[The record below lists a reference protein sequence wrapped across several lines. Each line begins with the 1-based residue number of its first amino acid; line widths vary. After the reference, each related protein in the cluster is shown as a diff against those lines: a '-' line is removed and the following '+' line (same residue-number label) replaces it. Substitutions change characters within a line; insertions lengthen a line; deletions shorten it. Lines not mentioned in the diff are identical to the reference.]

1 MKSREV
7 VQTKA
12 TGILLAGLLVL
23 AGCLAVAGPALA
35 AVRPTDALYA
45 EKAALVDTGDHSNG
59 AIGLVVIDGGT
70 KLRGGPVAGSGV
82 ACYTGANPP
91 EGLPSNTVI
100 VVRVPHDLPISA
112 DGSFSFSGPVTL
124 KLTPEETGYEEVTFK
139 TTYTIKG
146 RFKPGKHGTY
156 TASGTDSSPVCQPGT
171 VTKFQAGFVEKVG
184 R

>member
-7 VQTKA
+7 VLGMA
-12 TGILLAGLLVL
+12 NRVVLAGLFALSGLLV
-23 AGCLAVAGPALA
+23 VAGPALA

-45 EKAALVDTGDHSNG
+45 EKAALVDKGDYSNG
-59 AIGLVVIDGGT
+59 AIGLVTIDGGT
-70 KLRGGPVAGSGV
+70 KLQGGPVDGSGV

-91 EGLPSNTVI
+91 EGVPANTVI
-100 VVRVPHDLPISA
+100 EVRVPHDLPISGN
-112 DGSFSFSGPVTL
+112 GSFSFSGPVTL
-124 KLTPEETGYEEVTFK
+124 NLTPEQTGYEEATFK

-171 VTKFQAGFVEKVG
+171 VTKFQATFVEKVG
-184 R
+184 